1 MSKRNIIR
9 LFSYAF
15 CIVAVLAAYAVIG
28 NNQSM
33 AYKTRLEAVYQQ
45 SLTEL
50 AECLD
55 SIETNLTKSGYAAT
69 ATMMSSLS
77 EDLFSECSTA
87 KNALSNLPVEQ
98 MNLGGTYKFLS
109 QAADYADYLSAK
121 TRTGTQI
128 SEEEYQNMQKLLQY
142 AKTYSACVKEMVS
155 KCANGGEITDNEIR
169 GRNSG
174 TKVASLSLDFTQAEE
189 AFSDYPTLLY
199 DGPFADAV
207 LNREPAVTKNAPEKS
222 KEEGA
227 KEAAKAL
234 YTTTDKITY
243 AGDSEGT
250 IPCYNYTMDGYNVA
264 ITKNGGYVSYILG
277 SDQIKT
283 QSITQE
289 NAVNIAA
296 AYLKRLGYNNMKET
310 YYAVEDNICIVNFA
324 YIEGSIIYYSDLIK
338 VGISMSDGKIYSLE
352 ADGYL
357 TNHRQRA
364 AFSTKISEKDMQVR
378 LSGHVEVISAKQ
390 CIIPKNNGTEA
401 QCIEFHCRNKSTAEE
416 ALVYVNT
423 QTGEE
428 ENILILLY
436 SDNGTL
442 TK

>member
-1 MSKRNIIR
+1 MSNRNIIR
-9 LFSYAF
+9 LFSYAV

-28 NNQSM
+28 NNQSA

-50 AECLD
+50 SECLD

-77 EDLFSECSTA
+77 EDLYTECSTA
-87 KNALSNLPVEQ
+87 KNALSNLPIEQ
-98 MNLGGTYKFLS
+98 MNLSGTYKFLS
-109 QAADYADYLSAK
+109 QTADYADYLSSK
-121 TRTGTQI
+121 TRTGAQI
-128 SEEEYQNMQKLLQY
+128 SEEEYKNMQKLLEY
-142 AKTYSACVKEMVS
+142 AKAYSKCVNEMVS
-155 KCANGGEITDNEIR
+155 KCTNGGEITDNEIKSK
-169 GRNSG
+169 NSG
-174 TKVASLSLDFTQAEE
+174 AKVASLSLDFTQAED

-207 LNREPAVTKNAPEKS
+207 LNREPFVTKNLPEKS
-222 KEEGA
+222 KEECA

-234 YTTTDKITY
+234 YVTVDKLTY
-243 AGDSEGT
+243 AGDSNGT

-277 SDQIKT
+277 SSSVKT
-283 QSITQE
+283 QTITQE

-296 AYLKRLGYNNMKET
+296 AYLKRLGYNNMTET
-310 YYAVEDNICIVNFA
+310 YYAVEDNICIINFA
-324 YIEGSIIYYSDLIK
+324 YSENNVVYYSDLIK
-338 VGISMSDGKIYSLE
+338 VGISMSDGKVYSLE

-357 TNHRQRA
+357 TNHRDRA
-364 AFSTKISEKDMQVR
+364 AYSTKISEKDMQSI
-378 LSGHVEVISAKQ
+378 LSGYVDMISSKQ
-390 CIIPKNNGTEA
+390 CVIPKDNGTEA
-401 QCIEFHCRNKSTAEE
+401 NCIEFHCRNKTTNEE
-416 ALVYVNT
+416 ALVYINT
-423 QTGEE
+423 ETGEE
-428 ENILILLY
+428 ENILMLLY

>member
-9 LFSYAF
+9 LFSYAV

-55 SIETNLTKSGYAAT
+55 SIETNLTKSGYAST

-77 EDLFSECSTA
+77 QDLYSECNTA
-87 KNALSNLPVEQ
+87 KNALSNLPIEQ

-109 QAADYADYLSAK
+109 QAADYADYLSSK

-128 SEEEYQNMQKLLQY
+128 SEEEYNNMQKLLEY
-142 AKTYSACVKEMVS
+142 AKEYSKSVKDMVS
-155 KCANGGEITDNEIR
+155 KCTNGGEITENEVK
-169 GRNSG
+169 GKNSG
-174 TKVASLSLDFTQAEE
+174 AKVASLSLDFTQAEE

-222 KEEGA
+222 KEECA

-234 YTTTDKITY
+234 YVTADKLTY
-243 AGDSEGT
+243 AGDSNGT
-250 IPCYNYTMDGYNVA
+250 IPCYNYTMDGFTVA

-277 SDQIKT
+277 SDNIKSQT
-283 QSITQE
+283 ITQE

-296 AYLKRLGYNNMKET
+296 AYLKRLGYNNMTET
-310 YYAVEDNICIVNFA
+310 YYAVENNICLVNFA
-324 YIEGSIIYYSDLIK
+324 YSRNNVVYYSDLIK
-338 VGISMSDGKIYSLE
+338 VGISMADGRVYSIE

-357 TNHRQRA
+357 TNHRDRQPD
-364 AFSTKISEKDMQVR
+364 SMKINEKDIQSR
-378 LSGHVEVISAKQ
+378 LSGHVDVISTKH
-390 CIIPKNNGTEA
+390 CVIPKNNGTEA
-401 QCIEFHCRNKSTAEE
+401 YCIEYHCRSKSTGEE
-416 ALVYVNT
+416 ALIYVNT
-423 QTGEE
+423 ETGEE